1 MLGHGYAEMLQ
12 TLAGYQPGC
21 IPTHPTKGNIQET
34 FNEAFFFV
42 KTTTISET
50 KNLPEHEHSI
60 IMSYKISN
68 YFFHEIS
75 KCILNFS
82 VSLQILYK
90 LQRNIESF

>member
-1 MLGHGYAEMLQ
+1 MLGHGYEEMLQ

-50 KNLPEHEHSI
+50 KNLPEHE
-60 IMSYKISN
+60 
-68 YFFHEIS
+68 
-75 KCILNFS
+75 
-82 VSLQILYK
+82 
-90 LQRNIESF
+90 